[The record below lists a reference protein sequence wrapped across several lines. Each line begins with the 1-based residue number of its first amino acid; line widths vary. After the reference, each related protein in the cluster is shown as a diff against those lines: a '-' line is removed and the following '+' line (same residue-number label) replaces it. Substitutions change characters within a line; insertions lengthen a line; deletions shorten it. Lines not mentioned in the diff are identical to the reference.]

1 MIFCQHLRIM
11 CKMYQI
17 QNDIV
22 VSLRLVTWNH
32 KCFLFQ
38 TLRGFVFLMVT
49 KSSMKRHRQT
59 GCVEHFRFFWGA
71 GQTSCFM
78 SNNEGNQVVV
88 CDVSGVN
95 TANPDWVTTWI
106 WSSRPWA
113 WRNTKNVNHID
124 STFLL
129 LICCIRKITI
139 RWTRHGF
146 TLILVMIWHQWL
158 EHFVWFW
165 QKMIIRVAGLQRWLT
180 HLKDNCEPLWYQIP
194 TIWP

>member
-1 MIFCQHLRIM
+1 
-11 CKMYQI
+11 
-17 QNDIV
+17 
-22 VSLRLVTWNH
+22 
-32 KCFLFQ
+32 
-38 TLRGFVFLMVT
+38 MVT
-49 KSSMKRHRQT
+49 KSSMTRHQQT

-78 SNNEGNQVVV
+78 SKNEGNQVVV

-106 WSSRPWA
+106 WSWRPWA

-124 STFLL
+124 SIFLL

-158 EHFVWFW
+158 EHEWFW
-165 QKMIIRVAGLQRWLT
+165 QKMIIRVAGLQGWRQLCTSLVPDPHDLTLKIYIVSLQVICTDGKTSKSFHPPEEATAQKEAKKKNNRWAMKKTLAV
-180 HLKDNCEPLWYQIP
+180 
-194 TIWP
+194 